1 MMIAI
6 LVIYFGLMLFI
17 GYLASRRVRDSK
29 DYFLGG
35 KGFGPWFTAFK
46 FAATWESGVKLV
58 GSPGMAWNAG

>member
-35 KGFGPWFTAFK
+35 KGFGQ
-46 FAATWESGVKLV
+46 
-58 GSPGMAWNAG
+58 